1 MRVLS
6 YSSIKQFAKSPN
18 HFLQYINREQET
30 TPAMIK
36 GSAFH
41 VLTLEPDKFMDQYAI
56 APKVDR
62 RTKVGKENW
71 ANFSRE
77 NEGKKILTSQ
87 DYDDILAMSSAFYS
101 YEHSRAIIT
110 DDVEIFLEGEIQGL
124 AFRGYADI
132 IGSDY
137 VADLKSCQDASP
149 EKFARD
155 AYNMNY
161 HLQAAIYC
169 ELTGKDRY
177 YMIAVESSAPY
188 NIAVYEMDFEMISRG
203 KVLLYELIEKFKQWD
218 GMPETYSTKIELLTL
233 PAWAK

>member
-1 MRVLS
+1 MRALS
-6 YSSIKQFAKSPN
+6 YSSIKQFARSAN
-18 HFLQYINREQET
+18 HYLQYINREQEA

-41 VLTLEPDKFMDQYAI
+41 VLTLEPDKFLEQYAI

-62 RTKVGKENW
+62 RTKAGKETW
-71 ANFSRE
+71 QAFSE
-77 NEGKKILTSQ
+77 QNQNKEIVTEQ
-87 DYDDILAMSSAFYS
+87 DYNDIVAMSGSFYG
-101 YEHSRAIIT
+101 YEHSRTIIT
-110 DDVEIFLEGEIQGL
+110 EDVEVFLEGEIQGL
-124 AFRGYADI
+124 PFRGYADI
-132 IGSDY
+132 IGDDY

-177 YMIAVESSAPY
+177 YMIAVESSAPF
-188 NIAVYEMDFEMISRG
+188 NIAVYEMEFQMITAGR
-203 KVLLYELIEKFKQWD
+203 KLLYELIEKFKNWD
-218 GMPETYSTKIELLTL
+218 GMPETYSQKIELLTL
-233 PAWAK
+233 PNWAK